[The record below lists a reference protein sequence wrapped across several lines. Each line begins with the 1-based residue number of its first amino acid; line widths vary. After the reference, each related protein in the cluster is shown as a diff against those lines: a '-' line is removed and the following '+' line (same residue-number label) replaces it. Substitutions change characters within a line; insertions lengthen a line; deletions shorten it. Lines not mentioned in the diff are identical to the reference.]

1 MPFCRAGSADLKA
14 PPPTFSPNSDLLG
27 SGQRCSHSW
36 SRVVG
41 RISDPDPSSRAQS
54 SCAGSTPA
62 PLPPSN
68 LPARLSARLPSPQA
82 PRRASQPAA
91 YAVATTVPRVAWP
104 PHARNLPCSLARA
117 RAVPSARHASQPKTV
132 LPRGCPAWRS
142 GLQTKAGSTRLLAG
156 RRSPL
161 PGGLLLL
168 CARREGSGKLLATPT
183 PGARA
188 PAAASRWP
196 AAAECELAKPIC
208 PRRCL

>member
-1 MPFCRAGSADLKA
+1 MLLPLLVPGCGENQRPRSLFARTKQLCRVYARSPAALQLARATLCA
-14 PPPTFSPNSDLLG
+14 PT
-27 SGQRCSHSW
+27 
-36 SRVVG
+36 
-41 RISDPDPSSRAQS
+41 
-54 SCAGSTPA
+54 
-62 PLPPSN
+62 
-68 LPARLSARLPSPQA
+68 

-91 YAVATTVPRVAWP
+91 AVAATVPRVAWP

-142 GLQTKAGSTRLLAG
+142 GLQTKAGSTPLLAG
-156 RRSPL
+156 RGSPL
-161 PGGLLLL
+161 PRGLLLL

>member
-156 RRSPL
+156 RGSPL